1 MKRCCVW
8 LLFLLPAPWLVTGD
22 SGERPGSLTVQL
34 GDGRSQ
40 DIAALHGQV
49 VLLDFM
55 TTTCPSCR
63 AASSGIE
70 RLHARHAKRGL
81 RVFGIVLNTD
91 EPAQWREYAKANG
104 LTFTLGTV
112 DRSMVAGYLRH
123 PPDKPFLVPTL
134 ALIGRDGRFRHIETG
149 WNSEPELEQKIAALL
164 REAPPRKDGK
174 K

>member
-1 MKRCCVW
+1 MRLWPVRLLLLLSSPW
-8 LLFLLPAPWLVTGD
+8 LLLGE
-22 SGERPGSLTVQL
+22 SGERPGSLAVLL

-40 DIAALHGQV
+40 DIAALQGEV

-70 RLHARHAKRGL
+70 RLHARYAKQGL

-91 EPAQWREYAKANG
+91 RPGDWQEYAKANG
-104 LTFTLGTV
+104 LTFALGTV
-112 DRSMVAGYLRH
+112 DRAKVAGYLRH
-123 PPDKPFLVPTL
+123 PADKAFLVPTL
-134 ALIGRDGRFRHIETG
+134 ALIGRDGQFRLVETG
-149 WNSEPELEQKIAALL
+149 WNVETDLERKISALL
-164 REAPPRKDGK
+164 REARPRKDGK